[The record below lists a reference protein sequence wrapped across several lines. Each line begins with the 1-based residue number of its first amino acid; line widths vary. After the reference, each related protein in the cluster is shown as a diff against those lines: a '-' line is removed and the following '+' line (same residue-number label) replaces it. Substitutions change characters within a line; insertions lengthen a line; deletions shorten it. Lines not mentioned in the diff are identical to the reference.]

1 MYTIL
6 IKKIPF
12 ISLSYFAAYVITLKL
27 KKTSKYGIGKI

>member
-6 IKKIPF
+6 IKKIHF
-12 ISLSYFAAYVITLKL
+12 ISLSCFAAYVITLKL

>member
-6 IKKIPF
+6 IKRIPF
-12 ISLSYFAAYVITLKL
+12 ISLSYFAAHVITLKL

>member
-1 MYTIL
+1 MYAIL
-6 IKKIPF
+6 IKRRPV

>member
-1 MYTIL
+1 MFTIL
-6 IKKIPF
+6 IERIPF